1 MTGQQNTGQPP
12 LQTNINTLVGSIVK
26 LRDEIDSF
34 KDNLI
39 PNLFV
44 MGDNMTGTAGH
55 NAITKQV
62 AERNKDLRTKKD
74 ILIKEIEKGEA
85 VTERSNRDFVNVHD
99 TVLEPQPKKTLNF
112 IEDYTLAILVI
123 SYIFMILVIIYI
135 YVSTSEF
142 KLIAFGKALVGTILL
157 SVFLFMS
164 LFYIT

>member
-1 MTGQQNTGQPP
+1 MTGAAPAAAQQQS
-12 LQTNINTLVGSIVK
+12 TNINTLVGSIVK
-26 LRDEIDSF
+26 LREEIDSF
-34 KDNLI
+34 KDILI
-39 PNLFV
+39 PDLFV

-55 NAITKQV
+55 NAITEQV
-62 AERNKDLRTKKD
+62 AERNRDLRTKKD

-85 VTERSNRDFVNVHD
+85 VTARSNRDFVNVHD

-135 YVSTSEF
+135 YVSTSEL
-142 KLIAFGKALVGTILL
+142 KLIAFGKALIGTILL